1 MSAALIVFA
10 KPPVPGRV
18 KTRLTPP
25 LFPEDAARLYGA
37 FLQDALDQYHGLG
50 VTLRLY
56 LALDESPGRG
66 MPARQGNMYAQW
78 VGENVFRQRGAGLGE
93 RMQQA
98 FEETFAAGRRRVIL
112 IGTDHPMLPSAWIQ
126 EGFSILE
133 RQDAVVLGPTGD
145 GGFYLIGMNGSFSQ
159 VFEGMTYSHEAVFE
173 QTAARVASCGA
184 SLHTLPEWYDVDTFD
199 DLERLVTDMQES
211 VGAMR
216 TRAMLRR
223 LSERY
228 EGLAQGSGGRG
239 MGSGQ
244 RFSRPDT

>member
-1 MSAALIVFA
+1 MSAALVVFA

-25 LFPEDAARLYGA
+25 LSPEDAARLYGA
-37 FLQDALDQYHGLG
+37 FLQDALDQYQDLG

-56 LALDESPGRG
+56 LSLDESPGRSMSAHWG
-66 MPARQGNMYAQW
+66 DMYCQW

-112 IGTDHPMLPSAWIQ
+112 IGTDHPTLPSAWIQ
-126 EGFSILE
+126 EGFSLLE
-133 RQDAVVLGPTGD
+133 GKGDVVLGPTGD
-145 GGFYLIGMNGSFSQ
+145 GGFYLIGMNGSFPQ

-199 DLERLVTDMQES
+199 DLKRLVADMRRES
-211 VGAMR
+211 AGAMR
-216 TRAMLRR
+216 TRAMLQH

-228 EGLAQGSGGRG
+228 EGLA
-239 MGSGQ
+239 
-244 RFSRPDT
+244 